1 MWIFLALVSVP
12 LIEIALF
19 IQVGGW
25 IGLFPT
31 LATVILTAVL
41 GTMLLR
47 SQGRGELQKLQ
58 KSFQEGQDPRG
69 PLAHGALI
77 LGPGSALRTPAFFT
91 DAIGFALL
99 IPPIRARVIDALA
112 KRITSATIDVSVN
125 GQTVHTNRGQQPSDV
140 VEGTYTVEEN
150 EVPDTEG
157 KTPGSSGWT
166 RNP

>member
-77 LGPGSALRTPAFFT
+77 LVAGIVLLTPGFFT

-112 KRITSATIDVSVN
+112 KRITSAT
-125 GQTVHTNRGQQPSDV
+125 
-140 VEGTYTVEEN
+140 
-150 EVPDTEG
+150 
-157 KTPGSSGWT
+157 
-166 RNP
+166 